1 MREGKVVM
9 KRPTK
14 PAMQTAFSV
23 RQKTLIVDLGN
34 LRSVLSS
41 APRAGG
47 ITRARYIL
55 NHQVANDPIGR
66 DACGAG
72 AFARCADPSR
82 TLGKLASS
90 LGIREKFVGLMTA
103 VSLTDLIAIRAVS
116 DQIWVEAFVT
126 VGTANAVRAGESA
139 TSRPLTNRR
148 AHPGT
153 INVILVTNA
162 RLSASA
168 MVGMVQVSTE
178 AKTAALLQA
187 KVKSWTGRSG
197 ATGTGTDAVVVVSGE
212 GPSQRYSGTHTI
224 LGELV
229 GRVIETAVKEGL
241 VRYKRW
247 HARSASSRRMRGL

>member
-1 MREGKVVM
+1 M
-9 KRPTK
+9 KLSAKPT
-14 PAMQTAFSV
+14 MQTAFSV
-23 RQKTLIVDLGN
+23 RQKTLIVDLGT

-55 NHQVANDPIGR
+55 NHQVANNPIGR

-72 AFARCADPSR
+72 PFARCADPSR

-103 VSLTDLIAIRAVS
+103 VSLADLVAIRAAS
-116 DQIWVEAFVT
+116 DHIWVEGFVT
-126 VGTANAVRAGESA
+126 VGTANAVRAGEPVIPGL
-139 TSRPLTNRR
+139 RTNGR

-168 MVGMVQVSTE
+168 MVGMVQVATE

-212 GPSQRYSGTHTI
+212 GPPQRYSGTHTI

-229 GRVIETAVKEGL
+229 GRVIETAVIEGL

-247 HARSASSRRMRGL
+247 QARGASSSRMRAL

>member
-1 MREGKVVM
+1 MRGIA
-9 KRPTK
+9 R
-14 PAMQTAFSV
+14 PAMQTAYRV
-23 RQKTLIVDLGN
+23 RQKTLIVDLRR

-55 NHQVANDPIGR
+55 NHQVANNPIGS

-72 AFARCADPSR
+72 PFARCADPSR

-103 VSLTDLIAIRAVS
+103 VSLADLVAIRAAS
-116 DQIWVEAFVT
+116 DHIWVEGFVT
-126 VGTANAVRAGESA
+126 VGTANAVRAGEPVIPGL
-139 TSRPLTNRR
+139 RTNGR

-168 MVGMVQVSTE
+168 MVGMVQVATE

-212 GPSQRYSGTHTI
+212 GPPQRYSGTHTI

-229 GRVIETAVKEGL
+229 GRVIETAVIEGL

-247 HARSASSRRMRGL
+247 HARGASSSRMRAL